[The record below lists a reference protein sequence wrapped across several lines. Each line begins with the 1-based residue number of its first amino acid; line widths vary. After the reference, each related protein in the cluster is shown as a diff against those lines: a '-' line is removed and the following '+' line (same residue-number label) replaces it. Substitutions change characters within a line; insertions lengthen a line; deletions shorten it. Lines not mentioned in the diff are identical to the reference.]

1 MNSVGF
7 YGKLAGR
14 GDFVSRGLPNTFV
27 EPWDAWLASGMRASQ
42 DELGAAWLDAYLT
55 SPPRSAF
62 AGSRQATVSGK

>member
-27 EPWDAWLASGMRASQ
+27 
-42 DELGAAWLDAYLT
+42 
-55 SPPRSAF
+55 
-62 AGSRQATVSGK
+62 

>member
-27 EPWDAWLASGMRASQ
+27 EP
-42 DELGAAWLDAYLT
+42 
-55 SPPRSAF
+55 
-62 AGSRQATVSGK
+62 